1 MSGNR
6 PLFDDED
13 LPEWL
18 IQGGIAP
25 AGRSAGGTSG
35 TDDLAW
41 LDEVTP
47 GVEGEP
53 LPWEVPGEVTPLPG
67 AEPGADT
74 QQLPWDSAEPLVP
87 AIPEAALPSEAPDA
101 GPLPW
106 QTISDL
112 PDQPMSAEP
121 FADAAPP
128 WAMTDTTH
136 GESSTVLNL
145 PWTPPDSMDDAL
157 TATPVWEPG
166 VEWVAPAPAE
176 AERSSPELV
185 TPLPPA
191 EESLPWADEPDSDD
205 ALDWL
210 LPPDAAASV
219 GAVAAAP
226 PPAQTDWLRD
236 FSLDDETPAEP
247 EITPASEPVVPAARE
262 LEDWTAF
269 AAESF
274 GELELP
280 DVESL
285 FVPEPET
292 ESPPE
297 PASEDDWLGSFA
309 APQAPGE
316 AAPIE
321 HADSLET
328 LAVPDTFDMP
338 TDAQVPLAESL
349 APGEGIPDWFR
360 EMAGV
365 PSLTAADTADGGAVP
380 PAEQQSAD
388 EVEALDWMAELPP
401 GFDSVPEPEVSAAQ
415 PEQPAAEMRAEGEA
429 DALDWMS
436 EVAEAPGVALPDWMQ
451 SESSD
456 EGAEASLMAEE
467 ADIPEWMRGLAPVEE
482 SLAAA
487 SVVTPSD
494 DVETEQAL
502 DWLAEIEE
510 TGALDM
516 APMAAPAVPSSIPT
530 PEPAVPVETD
540 ALDLDLGAS
549 SLDIDRLLNLPPS
562 EPIPDDSALTAPEF
576 VDLEA
581 PLDLDEIFGPESA
594 PPEPAPET
602 PVTGLAELVP
612 PSPPPA
618 PPPQQKGAPLPA
630 WVSDM
635 RPSDEPVVLRIGDQK
650 IRMEESPA
658 AGLDP
663 MLRQLRERSHE
674 VAAQGSG
681 GSPPPA
687 GGPLSGISGAIVPAA
702 GALPGKATGL
712 RGVAGLIV
720 SDMQARRVKM
730 LENLL
735 TTQEEL
741 LRQQMARSDEE
752 IEARAQSAVFRRTR
766 ARFKPD
772 RLLVTLLL
780 VLVIVA
786 PFFTDATNL
795 FSMPN
800 AAALT
805 GAPRARLESVGAA
818 VDAIGGAQLD
828 AAPFA
833 LVAFEYGPTAS
844 GELDDLARA
853 VLRDL
858 VGRGVRPV
866 VVSTYPSGAIHAY
879 GIMAGLGRDRLLTM
893 REDYVMLG
901 YLPGGAAG
909 VRALISALHEPGLQ
923 RQFVFGTDIEGRPA
937 ALDEAALDSL
947 RTNPAFLLAETQD
960 DVRNWA
966 EQFRVPGTGEGLPLV
981 LLTTASASPAAA
993 AYSQEGRITGPLV
1006 GLRDALLYQEAR
1018 GLFATA
1024 EAERV
1029 AAQRWQST
1037 GLGALLAAV
1046 TILIGAALNM
1056 IRSLRRRNRR

>member
-13 LPEWL
+13 LPAWL
-18 IQGGIAP
+18 IQGGITP
-25 AGRSAGGTSG
+25 AGRAGGNISG

-41 LDEVTP
+41 LDDVTP

-53 LPWEVPGEVTPLPG
+53 LPWEFPDEVTALPD
-67 AEPGADT
+67 AEPGADV
-74 QQLPWDSAEPLVP
+74 QQLPWDSAEPIGP
-87 AIPEAALPSEAPDA
+87 ATPEAAVPSEALDA

-106 QTISDL
+106 QTASDL
-112 PDQPMSAEP
+112 PDQAISAEP
-121 FADAAPP
+121 LADAVPP
-128 WAMTDTTH
+128 WAMTDAEYGGPSGALT
-136 GESSTVLNL
+136 L
-145 PWTPPDSMDDAL
+145 PWTPPDELDDAL
-157 TATPVWEPG
+157 TAAPTWEPG

-176 AERSSPELV
+176 AEPSPPEPV
-185 TPLPPA
+185 TPSLRA
-191 EESLPWADEPDSDD
+191 EESLPWDAEPDSDD
-205 ALDWL
+205 DLDWL
-210 LPPDAAASV
+210 LPPAAEAPAGAAAS
-219 GAVAAAP
+219 AL
-226 PPAQTDWLRD
+226 PPAQADWLRD
-236 FSLDDETPAEP
+236 FSLDDVASTEP
-247 EITPASEPVVPAARE
+247 ETAPAPEPVVPAARE
-262 LEDWTAF
+262 PEDWTAF

-274 GELELP
+274 REMELP

-285 FVPEPET
+285 FVPEPEP
-292 ESPPE
+292 ESHPE
-297 PASEDDWLGSFA
+297 PAPEDDWLGSLA
-309 APQAPGE
+309 VPQAPGE
-316 AAPIE
+316 AASAE
-321 HADSLET
+321 AAESLEPFASGEAFE
-328 LAVPDTFDMP
+328 LP
-338 TDAQVPLAESL
+338 TDAQVPVAESL

-360 EMAGV
+360 EMAGA
-365 PSLTAADTADGGAVP
+365 PSLTAADTADGGTMP
-380 PAEQQSAD
+380 PAEQQLAD
-388 EVEALDWMAELPP
+388 EFEALDWMAELPP
-401 GFDSVPEPEVSAAQ
+401 GFDSVTEPEVSAAQ
-415 PEQPAAEMRAEGEA
+415 PALPAAEMTAAEA

-436 EVAEAPGVALPDWMQ
+436 EVAEAPGVALPGWMQ
-451 SESSD
+451 AEPSD
-456 EGAEASLMAEE
+456 EGAEAPLMAEE
-467 ADIPEWMRGLAPVEE
+467 ADIPDWMRGLAPVEE

-487 SVVTPSD
+487 SVVAPSD

-510 TGALDM
+510 TGALDI
-516 APMAAPAVPSSIPT
+516 VPTSATAMPPPIPT
-530 PEPAVPVETD
+530 PEAAAPVDAD

-562 EPIPDDSALTAPEF
+562 EPIPADSTLTAPET

-581 PLDLDEIFGPESA
+581 SLDLDEIFGPESA

-612 PSPPPA
+612 PAPPPA
-618 PPPQQKGAPLPA
+618 PPPQQGGALLPT
-630 WVSDM
+630 WISDL

-674 VAAQGSG
+674 VAAQVSG

-687 GGPLSGISGAIVPAA
+687 GGPLSGISGAIVPAV
-702 GALPGKATGL
+702 GALPSKATGP

-735 TTQEEL
+735 STQEEL

-752 IEARAQSAVFRRTR
+752 IEARAQSARFRRVR

-786 PFFTDATNL
+786 PFFTDAANL
-795 FSMPN
+795 FSMPE

-805 GAPRARLESVGAA
+805 DAARARLESVGAA
-818 VDAIGGAQLD
+818 VDAIRGAQLD

-858 VGRGVRPV
+858 LGRGVRPV

-879 GIMAGLGRDRLLTM
+879 GVMAGLGRDRLLTA

-909 VRALISALHEPGLQ
+909 VRALISALYEPGLQ

-947 RTNPAFLLAETQD
+947 RANPAFLLAETQD